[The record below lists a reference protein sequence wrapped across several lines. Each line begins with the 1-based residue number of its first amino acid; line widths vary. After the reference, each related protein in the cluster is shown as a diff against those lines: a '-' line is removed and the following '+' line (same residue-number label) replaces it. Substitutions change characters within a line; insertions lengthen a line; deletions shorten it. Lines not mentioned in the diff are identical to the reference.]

1 MGSETATTAPGGYID
16 ILDLRHPVLS
26 DLQRR
31 TMEEAPEVTLDEGL
45 VLQMARDA
53 TGLSDFGDEGF
64 RERMR
69 FWLECGREIQ
79 EFSRLGR
86 AGIFNTCVRYAS
98 QRLRVEDL
106 VRRHPEIL
114 ELEIE
119 QPLVIAGLPRSGTTH
134 LQNFLSA
141 DPQLR
146 SLPYWEAI
154 RPVPAPDEIARAGEE
169 DPRRTKCVA
178 EWAVSDALLPYFKA
192 MHEYTPDHISEDVE
206 LQCIDFGSYLMDWTT
221 ASPKWRD
228 YYFAQDHAGT
238 YSYLKKCLQVLNF
251 LTGEKRWLMKCPQ
264 HMEQLVPLTA
274 VFPDATVIIT
284 HRDPV
289 ASIQSAITL
298 VCYLQRTSRVRVEP
312 EKVRDYWIDRYERL
326 LRACVRD
333 HDKLD
338 PARTVDVF
346 FDKFMAAPMTTV
358 ERIYAAAGLQLDDA
372 LRARMNSFLEANPRG
387 KYGQVRFDLR
397 RDFDVTPQE
406 VRKNFQFYFDRFP
419 VRVELK

>member
-1 MGSETATTAPGGYID
+1 MSGNTQTTAPAGYID
-16 ILDLRHPVLS
+16 LLDLHNPVLS

-31 TMEEAPEVTLDEGL
+31 AMEEAPEVNLDEDL

-53 TGLSDFGDEGF
+53 TGLSYFGDEDF
-64 RERMR
+64 RERMG
-69 FWLECGREIQ
+69 FWLQCGKEIKD
-79 EFSRLGR
+79 FSRFGR
-86 AGIFNTCVRYAS
+86 AGIFNTCVRYAT

-119 QPLVIAGLPRSGTTH
+119 RPLAIAGLPRSGTTH
-134 LQNFLSA
+134 LQNFLGA
-141 DPQLR
+141 DSRLR

-154 RPVPAPDEIARAGEE
+154 RPVPAPDEIGRPRME

-178 EWAVSDALLPYFKA
+178 EWEVGDALLPHFKA

-206 LQCIDFGSYLMDWTT
+206 LQCINFGSYLMDWTT
-221 ASPKWRD
+221 AWPKWRD
-228 YYFAQDHAGT
+228 YYFAQDHVGT

-264 HMEQLVPLTA
+264 HMEQLVPLTT

-298 VCYLQRTSRVRVEP
+298 VSYLQRVSRVRVEP

-326 LRACVRD
+326 LQACVRD
-333 HDKLD
+333 HEKLD
-338 PARTVDVF
+338 PARRVDVF
-346 FDKFMAAPMTTV
+346 FHKFMAAPMATV
-358 ERIYAAAGLQLDDA
+358 EQIYATAELPLDDA
-372 LRARMNSFLEANPRG
+372 LRGRMNAFVETNPRG
-387 KYGQVRFDLR
+387 KYGQVRYDLR
-397 RDFDVTPQE
+397 RDFGVTPEE
-406 VRKNFQFYFDRFP
+406 VRKHFQFYFDRFP
-419 VRVELK
+419 VPFEVK